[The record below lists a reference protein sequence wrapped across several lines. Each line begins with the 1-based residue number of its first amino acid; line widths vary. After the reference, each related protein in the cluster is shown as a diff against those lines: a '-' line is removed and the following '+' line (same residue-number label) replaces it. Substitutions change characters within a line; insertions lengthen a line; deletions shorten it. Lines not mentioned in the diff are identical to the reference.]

1 MIHLLELKEFFLNQP
16 KEEWGAIFLE
26 VDENSNALAN
36 FSRKA
41 TALSLK
47 NEFSI
52 KKISTARAKIQA
64 VGLDDLIKRLEEIDK
79 ESVLDVQEIR
89 TPAWVGFCV
98 SEENQKIIGCTF
110 VKNVRSG
117 KKTPPN
123 WDGTIEE
130 LNKFNS

>member
-16 KEEWGAIFLE
+16 KEEWDAIFLE

-52 KKISTARAKIQA
+52 KKISTARANIQA
-64 VGLDDLIKRLEEIDK
+64 VGLDDLIERLEEIDK

-98 SEENQKIIGCTF
+98 SEESQRIIGCTF

>member
-16 KEEWGAIFLE
+16 KEEWDAIFLE

-52 KKISTARAKIQA
+52 KKISTARANIQA
-64 VGLDDLIKRLEEIDK
+64 VGLDDLIERLEEIDK

-98 SEENQKIIGCTF
+98 SEESQRIIGCTF

-123 WDGTIEE
+123 WDGTIGE